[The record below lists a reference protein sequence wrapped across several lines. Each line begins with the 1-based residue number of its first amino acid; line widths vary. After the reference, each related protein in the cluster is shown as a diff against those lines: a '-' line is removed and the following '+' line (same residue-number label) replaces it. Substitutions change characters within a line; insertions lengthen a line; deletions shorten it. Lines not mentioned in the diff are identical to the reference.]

1 MNGEAVSLHPDGTA
15 AVRFRKEAR
24 EQERREAREQDR
36 HQEPHASPIAA
47 AEDFEPAYLGWELAR
62 CAPGLAPDEAR
73 VLAAIAAACIAS
85 IQAGS
90 TRLPIHGEALATLLG
105 TEGTAESIAIARRLF
120 EQARAPRVAGSA
132 PHAPHAPEHPV
143 RAVMGV
149 PGDRKPLILDGRW
162 LYSERMLALEV
173 SFCARIQRRESAVS
187 PKDARA
193 LAGVIAAVASGPP
206 ALTDAQKKAVREAL
220 RSNLALIT
228 GGPGT
233 GKTMTVVALVS
244 ALAWMGVPMDS
255 MAIAAPTGKA
265 AQRLKE
271 AIDAGLAARGGD
283 MAEAAMRSF
292 IPPPMTLH
300 RLLGWSP
307 SSGRF
312 AHHENNPLPYRVVI
326 VDEASMIDLALMD
339 RLVRAVGENARLVL
353 LGDADQLPSV
363 DAGAV
368 FRDLSAALGS
378 ARLST
383 NLRVAQDAAGR
394 AIVAAA
400 EAVNAGVLGDAARR
414 CSAPSELR
422 FEGVELLDA
431 RFSDAGEAFLDL
443 WWRTR
448 IADHAAFSARTSRT
462 YKLEGGAFAD
472 GDRTE
477 LLALFA
483 HYARARILCATRAQG
498 APASADAINER
509 LMERL
514 REGGGGPRRAFWRA
528 TDFAPG
534 APVMVQRNDY
544 GRGLFNGDQG
554 LVVRVDPGDGGGPRL
569 MAVFHRAGSLDA
581 FSTDASADLAPAFAM
596 TVHKAQGSEFE
607 QVALVLPHVPLI
619 PPGDEAPALGLLTR
633 ELVYTAMTRARRS
646 VVLVAPR
653 ELVTRAVSRRI
664 ERHSGVAER
673 LGRGA
678 PLRG

>member
-1 MNGEAVSLHPDGTA
+1 MSDGPASLHPDGTA
-15 AVRFRKEAR
+15 TVRFRKGAPE
-24 EQERREAREQDR
+24 E
-36 HQEPHASPIAA
+36 SPVGSAD
-47 AEDFEPAYLGWELAR
+47 DFEPAYLGWELAR
-62 CAPGLAPDEAR
+62 CAPGLSPDEAR

-90 TRLPIHGEALATLLG
+90 TRLPIHGEALATLFG
-105 TEGTAESIAIARRLF
+105 AESNAASIAVARRLF
-120 EQARAPRVAGSA
+120 EQARAPRDAA
-132 PHAPHAPEHPV
+132 EPPHPV
-143 RAVMGV
+143 RAVIGT
-149 PGDRKPLILDGRW
+149 PGDRKPLILDGPW

-173 SFCARIQRRESAVS
+173 SFCARVRERAEGALSL
-187 PKDARA
+187 KDARS
-193 LAGVIAAVASGPP
+193 LAGVIAAVAPGPP
-206 ALTDAQKKAVREAL
+206 PLTDAQKKAVREAL
-220 RSNLALIT
+220 RSGLALIT

-244 ALAWMGVPMDS
+244 ALSWMGVPMES

-271 AIDAGLAARGGD
+271 AIDAGLASRGGD
-283 MAEAAMRSF
+283 MAQAALRQF
-292 IPPPMTLH
+292 VPPPMTLH

-307 SSGRF
+307 SRGRF

-339 RLVRAVGENARLVL
+339 RLVRAVGPNARLVL

-378 ARLST
+378 ARLAT
-383 NLRVAQDAAGR
+383 NLRVAQDAGGR
-394 AIVAAA
+394 AIVVAA

-414 CSAPSELR
+414 TIAPSELR
-422 FEGVELLDA
+422 FDGVELVDA
-431 RFSDAGEAFLDL
+431 RFSHTAEAFLDL

-448 IADHAAFSARTSRT
+448 IDSDPAFLARASRI
-462 YKLEGGAFAD
+462 YKLEAGVFAD
-472 GDRTE
+472 DDRAE
-477 LLALFA
+477 LVALFA

-509 LMERL
+509 LMDRL
-514 REGGGGPRRAFWRA
+514 REAAAGRSRPASWRSA
-528 TDFAPG
+528 DFAPG

-544 GRGLFNGDQG
+544 ARGLFNGDQG
-554 LVVRVDPGDGGGPRL
+554 LVVRVDPGDGAGART
-569 MAVFHRAGSLDA
+569 MAVFARAGSLDA
-581 FSTDASADLAPAFAM
+581 FATDGSADLAPAFAM

-607 QVALVLPHVPLI
+607 HVALVLP
-619 PPGDEAPALGLLTR
+619 DEEGPAIGLLTR

-646 VVLVAPR
+646 VVILAPR
-653 ELVTRAVSRRI
+653 ELVTRAVSRRV

-673 LGRGA
+673 LGRRA
-678 PLRG
+678 AIRM